1 MLDRKTMKSRPN
13 VANVVPVFPLVTR
26 RRKDVSITHVGR
38 CSVRNTALK

>member
-26 RRKDVSITHVGR
+26 RKDVSITHVGR